1 MNLFELQERLK
12 DFSQDQLVREMQAPT
27 GTAPQFLVLSELQRR
42 QRMMAESQAQMPQDQ
57 TTVAEDAV
65 AAAGVPQ
72 GGLADMARA
81 MAPRTDMDMNTGV
94 APVER
99 MRDGG
104 VVRMQP
110 GGLAGISRDLDVY
123 SPTMGGARAIPD
135 IMMEEEDARRRRA
148 EIAAAAEPLLRF
160 DREGRPNVEGFAAD
174 LAALGI
180 IPDEELLTE
189 EGPDP
194 RFYPTEG
201 RLASEEELEPVSD
214 STYTEAL
221 RSDIA
226 RQRRRLTPDDYRMP
240 ETDPLDPRSPSY
252 VPPSAASLGFDP
264 EDTAPVD
271 SSGLGLPDYMFSQR
285 GTVPEPQPG
294 QGIMPSDIGREIGE
308 RFGFGPAMDVARE
321 TRSLEETLATEREAA
336 RVAEAA
342 RMMEINEIPA
352 TTRRVTDEGEIIAP
366 PVVTPPDAEEDVES
380 IVRGG
385 GGAGASAVDDAFNQD
400 KWLALA
406 QVGLSLMSS
415 KQPTLGGAI
424 GEAGLSGITALRQA
438 RDERDARAAAAQARA
453 DRLAARERAPGYED
467 DVVGDLL
474 EQRDLLEREAS
485 SYFDSELNAVRPG
498 YEERYNRI
506 LQRMDVI
513 DSVVGTVTM
522 ERFPG
527 LMAALTGE

>member
-1 MNLFELQERLK
+1 
-12 DFSQDQLVREMQAPT
+12 
-27 GTAPQFLVLSELQRR
+27 
-42 QRMMAESQAQMPQDQ
+42 
-57 TTVAEDAV
+57 
-65 AAAGVPQ
+65 
-72 GGLADMARA
+72 
-81 MAPRTDMDMNTGV
+81 
-94 APVER
+94 
-99 MRDGG
+99 
-104 VVRMQP
+104 
-110 GGLAGISRDLDVY
+110 
-123 SPTMGGARAIPD
+123 
-135 IMMEEEDARRRRA
+135 
-148 EIAAAAEPLLRF
+148 
-160 DREGRPNVEGFAAD
+160 
-174 LAALGI
+174 
-180 IPDEELLTE
+180 LTE
-189 EGPDP
+189 EGLDP

-201 RLASEEELEPVSD
+201 RLASGEELEPVSD

-221 RSDIA
+221 RSNIE
-226 RQRRRLTPDDYRMP
+226 RQRRSLTPADYQSRG

-294 QGIMPSDIGREIGE
+294 QGIMPSDIGRKIGE
-308 RFGFGPAMDVARE
+308 GVGFGPAMDVARE

-352 TTRRVTDEGEIIAP
+352 TARRVTDEGEIIAP

-406 QVGLSLMSS
+406 QVGLSLMAS

-438 RDERDARAAAAQARA
+438 RDDRDARATAAQTRA
-453 DRLAARERAPGYED
+453 DRLAAAARERAPGYED

-474 EQRDLLEREAS
+474 KQRDLLEREAA
-485 SYFDSELNAVRPG
+485 SYFDSELSAVRPG